1 MPSFTPDPAG
11 LKFGPLWFRPGLSG
25 KNIATVNFAAFSAIA
40 VITFMG
46 FAQPYILNEILHVP
60 FERQGTFTGNLAA
73 IQEIVAIFFMGIF
86 GALSDR
92 IGRRRVFTL
101 GFILLALGYFVYPLA
116 RTEAELM
123 LYRAFFA
130 IGSCCVPIMLS
141 VTIHDSC
148 QEVSRGKWVATNS
161 IFTGFGVLAM
171 ALVLS
176 KTPSWYI
183 SLGADPVAAGR
194 YAYWTTAAFCVF
206 AGIFIWFGM
215 RDWVKPAIQQS
226 AIFTQIVGGI
236 KAAVEN
242 PRLGVAYAS
251 GFIGRGD
258 LVVIAT
264 FLSLWVV
271 QYGVEHGLSTGQ
283 SLGRAGMLFGIVQ
296 GAAMLW
302 SYFMGMIS
310 DRLNRMTSLGIA
322 LALAAVGYSCIGLIE
337 NPLGRDM
344 IPAAIMLGIGE
355 VSVLIASGAAMGQEA
370 PAHKRGAIVGVF
382 GLMGGAGILFS
393 VYVGGLVFDNIGRTA
408 PFVMMGILNFALM
421 LVAFVFSRRPD

>member
-11 LKFGPLWFRPGLSG
+11 LRFGPLWFRPGLSA
-25 KNIATVNFAAFSAIA
+25 KNVATVNFAAFCAIA
-40 VITFMG
+40 VITFMS

-60 FERQGTFTGNLAA
+60 QARQGTFTGNLGA
-73 IQEIVAIFFMGIF
+73 IQEIVAIFFMGYF

-101 GFILLALGYFVYPLA
+101 GFILIALGFFVYPLA
-116 RTEAELM
+116 RTEQELM

-161 IFTGFGVLAM
+161 IFTGLGVFAM

-176 KTPSWYI
+176 KTPDWYV
-183 SLGADPVAAGR
+183 SLGATPAEAGR
-194 YAYWTTAAFCVF
+194 YAYWTIAGFCIF
-206 AGIFIWFGM
+206 AGSVIWIGM
-215 RDWVKPAIQQS
+215 RGWVKPEFQQP
-226 AIFTQIVGGI
+226 AIFRQIIGGI
-236 KAAVEN
+236 KAAADN

-251 GFIGRGD
+251 AFIGRGD
-258 LVVIAT
+258 LVIIAT

-271 QYGVEHGLSTGQ
+271 QYGIDNGLSTGQ
-283 SLGRAGMLFGIVQ
+283 SLGRAGMLFGMVQ
-296 GAAMLW
+296 GAALLW
-302 SYFMGMIS
+302 SFVMGVIA
-310 DRLNRMTSLGIA
+310 DRVNRMASLGIA
-322 LALAAVGYSCIGLIE
+322 LGLAAVGYSYIGLIE
-337 NPLGRDM
+337 NPLGSEM

-355 VSVLIASGAAMGQEA
+355 VSVLIASGALMGQEA
-370 PAHKRGAIVGVF
+370 PARSRGAIVGVF
-382 GLMGGAGILFS
+382 GLMGGLGILFATF
-393 VYVGGLVFDNIGRTA
+393 VGGIVFDNIGRTA

-421 LVAFVFSRRPD
+421 LVVFVSSRRS